1 MFSFIGAS
9 TWQLRQLRDADRN
22 PVLAF
27 LEREPLLNVYLISRV
42 LDDGLSVG
50 HNVEVRH
57 GESTVLIASLAGN
70 LVLAGA
76 NGCSATE
83 LTPPI
88 RMVADRIFGSM
99 LPVRAIIS
107 DAALVD
113 VLWGFLTPRI
123 DPPTVIRFNQ
133 PVYAIGRHSAIFPDL
148 EKMRYAEL
156 ADLDLLVPACAAMHH
171 EEVGINP
178 LDRDAAGYRQ
188 RIRDLIVKRRSLVRI
203 EGGRILFKCE
213 YSAVTP
219 AAVQLMGVWT
229 DPRERRRGC
238 AREGMREV
246 CGHIFR
252 QGKDVTLFVNDFN
265 RPAIDL
271 YESLGFRKIGMNRA
285 MIW

>member
-1 MFSFIGAS
+1 MFSFIGES
-9 TWQLRQLRDADRN
+9 TWQLRQLRDANRN

-57 GESTVLIASLAGN
+57 HEATVLIASLAGN

-76 NGCSATE
+76 SGCSATE

-113 VLWGFLTPRI
+113 ILWGFLTPRI

-133 PVYAIGRHSAIFPDL
+133 PVYAIGRHSAVFPEL
-148 EKMRYAEL
+148 EQMRYAEL

-178 LDRDAAGYRQ
+178 MDRDAAGYRQ
-188 RIRDLIVKRRSLVRI
+188 RIRELVVKRRALVRI

-213 YSAVTP
+213 FSAVTP

-229 DPRERRRGC
+229 DPHERRHGY

-252 QGKDVTLFVNDFN
+252 QRKDVTLFVNDFN